1 MSTPNGIRTS
11 KAVAKKASKALKS
24 KGASKST
31 KSIAGIALANRAK
44 RS

>member
-1 MSTPNGIRTS
+1 MSKPNGIRTS
-11 KAVAKKASKALKS
+11 TKVAQKASKALRAKS
-24 KGASKST
+24 ASKDT

>member
-11 KAVAKKASKALKS
+11 KKVAQKASKALKS
-24 KGASKST
+24 NSTSKNT